1 MEKKQS
7 EQSVGS
13 QRPYAPSLA
22 VVMELIQLSHFKLW
36 LAGSLRNWPLA
47 EYELLQMKAT
57 LQDARNLYPNVPQAD
72 TSVISQSADE
82 FRDAIKTKDGAK
94 FDSAFN
100 KFTSACNSCHKALGL
115 EFINIRVPV
124 RSPIMTSP
132 LSDQSFA
139 PNK

>member
-1 MEKKQS
+1 MKRCAVVAILALAMSYPVVAAEKQS

-36 LAGSLRNWPLA
+36 LAGTLRNWPLA

-72 TSVISQSADE
+72 SSVISQSADE
-82 FRDAIKTKDGAK
+82 FRDA
-94 FDSAFN
+94 
-100 KFTSACNSCHKALGL
+100 ALAWRL
-115 EFINIRVPV
+115 
-124 RSPIMTSP
+124 RS
-132 LSDQSFA
+132 QSSQELG
-139 PNK
+139 